1 MHYLRFILLL
11 LVLIPAGL
19 FSQSEWI
26 GIETN
31 HQLIYKTSDRGD
43 KIMDFSH
50 AGYRGGGV
58 ALPDV
63 PVKKTVNRISGIS
76 DYTDLIQE
84 AIDEVSALPLIEGFR
99 GTVLL
104 APGKY
109 PCSRTLTIKKDGVV
123 LRGSGTDSKESVIVM
138 QGDKHTAI
146 VLNNEISRG
155 TGNRL
160 GTVDT
165 NKFSFKITDD
175 YIPAGASSF
184 TVENAL
190 GLASGDNIEICKP
203 VTEKWIQFMEMD
215 NLVRDGKPQTW
226 IKEGSY
232 IITERVVAAIDGNR
246 ITLTVPLADS
256 YNSRFTDGNTI
267 GVVANNV
274 KRLKNAGVENL
285 QIESPHQAVNHS
297 DALYYALNI
306 QGEDCWARDIDCI
319 ETMESVRIGGRK
331 ITLERVNVI
340 RKALHEGA
348 SKPAE
353 FAPNGGQVLV
363 KDCSVEGDNIWFVA
377 VGAGQTGPIVFL
389 NCTFK
394 GNGRIEGHQRWSTGM
409 LFDNCIL
416 PDGGIDFKNR
426 GSMGSGHGWGTAWS
440 VAWNCKAKNYVNQL
454 PPGTYNWVIG
464 STGER
469 MRLPRPFDKEGLL
482 PEGIFD
488 SHGTPVSPKSLYLAQ
503 LKERLGE
510 DAIISILY

>member
-1 MHYLRFILLL
+1 MCYLRYIMLLL
-11 LVLIPAGL
+11 ILIPTGL
-19 FSQSEWI
+19 FGQSEWI
-26 GIETN
+26 RMGTN
-31 HQLIYKTSDRGD
+31 DKLIYKISNKGDR
-43 KIMDFSH
+43 IMDFSH

-58 ALPDV
+58 ALPDI
-63 PVKKTVNRISGIS
+63 PVKKVVNQISGIT

-104 APGKY
+104 SPGRY
-109 PCSRTLTIKKDGVV
+109 PCSRTLTISKNGVV

-165 NKFSFKITDD
+165 NKFSYKITDD
-175 YIPAGASSF
+175 YIPSGASSF

-203 VTEKWIQFMEMD
+203 VTEKWIQFMQMD

-226 IKEGSY
+226 IKAGSY
-232 IITERVVAAIDGNR
+232 IITERVIAAIDGNR
-246 ITLTVPLADS
+246 VTLTVPLADS
-256 YNSRFTDGNTI
+256 YNSLFTDDNTI
-267 GVVANNV
+267 LIVVNDI
-274 KRLKNAGVENL
+274 KRLTSAGAENL

-306 QGEDCWARDIDCI
+306 NGEDCWARDIDCI
-319 ETMESVRIGGRK
+319 ETMESVRIGGRR

-340 RKALHEGA
+340 RKALHVGA

-353 FAPNGGQVLV
+353 FAPNGGQILV

-389 NCTFK
+389 NCKFK

-454 PPGTYNWVIG
+454 PPGAYNWVIG
-464 STGER
+464 SAGEKL
-469 MRLPRPFDKEGLL
+469 RLPRPFDKEGLL
-482 PEGIFD
+482 AEGIFD
-488 SHGTPVSPKSLYLAQ
+488 SHGQHVAPKSLYLAQ
-503 LKERLGE
+503 LVERMSGNITE
-510 DAIISILY
+510 E